1 MKLLMIED
9 SVQLSK
15 NEAIVIILV
24 VLFIWIMGYITGAE
38 VTRMCEKT
46 TVMQTASS
54 HQHLKTVVARSPKGQ
69 ELMKWLE
76 IPAHRV
82 LEVECQELE
91 DEFDMYDDEG
101 KLCGGSSVYLL
112 FRRKDGKRFKF
123 AKFGDIYGAIKRNRA
138 YLQEV

>member
-1 MKLLMIED
+1 MDHEVHHRGGSHPNIKTMVMHGIFTPAPED
-9 SVQLSK
+9 
-15 NEAIVIILV
+15 
-24 VLFIWIMGYITGAE
+24 T
-38 VTRMCEKT
+38 
-46 TVMQTASS
+46 
-54 HQHLKTVVARSPKGQ
+54 VARSPEGQ
-69 ELMKWLE
+69 ALMKWLE

-112 FRRKDGKRFKF
+112 FRKKDGKRFKF